1 MYWLYQREWVLK
13 VVVKEK
19 VEKWKRVEESK
30 GEKKLNKDLG
40 GNGRWQWFVTAGVLY
55 QKNKEVHFPFFASI

>member
-1 MYWLYQREWVLK
+1 MLK

-40 GNGRWQWFVTAGVLY
+40 GNGR
-55 QKNKEVHFPFFASI
+55 